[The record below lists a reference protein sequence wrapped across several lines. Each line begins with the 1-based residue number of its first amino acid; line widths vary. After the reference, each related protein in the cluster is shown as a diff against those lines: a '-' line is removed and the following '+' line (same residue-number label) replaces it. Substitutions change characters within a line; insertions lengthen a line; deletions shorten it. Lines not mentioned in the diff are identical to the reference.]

1 MANAQSTKAITVGI
15 DQRCELGAHYSWAE
29 RGNVTTVNKA
39 TRCIVVN
46 DCGQEIAAGETGVI
60 WYFRRRSV
68 NSTAV
73 GLLCNRCD
81 AELVEVADD
90 MEVR

>member
-1 MANAQSTKAITVGI
+1 MAVAQSTKAITVNI
-15 DQRCELGAHYSWAE
+15 DQRCELGADYSWAE

-39 TRCIVVN
+39 TRCIVLN
-46 DCGQEIAAGETGVI
+46 DCGQEIAASETGVI
-60 WYFRRRSV
+60 WYLHRRSV

-81 AELVEVADD
+81 SELVEVADD
-90 MEVR
+90 TAVL